1 MLLKYTI
8 NKNDNYTNLKEVLK
22 IQFKLSDRLLLK
34 LKRNNKIYI
43 NNQIANINSKMIFIK
58 GPANDTIAS
67 PFSIEIRLV

>member
-8 NKNDNYTNLKEVLK
+8 NKNDNYTILKEVLK

-43 NNQIANINSKMIFIK
+43 NNQVANINSK
-58 GPANDTIAS
+58 
-67 PFSIEIRLV
+67 IRSFQL